1 MSSYVWKHDQWY
13 VTGERI
19 IMMLWSPSATI
30 QPSFKT
36 KLRAETSMPKPYNAN
51 IMSRARFSSLQA
63 NFKPHVASR
72 MGKSRLLAFH
82 TFSKRRSCALNFAHF
97 MYECFVSFRRAHE
110 QNIKGYV
117 KDYCRV
123 FSSLFDTLRSEQGV
137 QVRSKEAGL
146 GPATVGLRAVNSMF
160 HK

>member
-1 MSSYVWKHDQWY
+1 
-13 VTGERI
+13 
-19 IMMLWSPSATI
+19 MLWSPSATI
-30 QPSFKT
+30 QPSFKI
-36 KLRAETSMPKPYNAN
+36 KLRAETSMLKPYNAN
-51 IMSRARFSSLQA
+51 ILSRARFSSLQA
-63 NFKPHVASR
+63 NFKSPVASR

-82 TFSKRRSCALNFAHF
+82 TFSKRSRALNFGHF

-123 FSSLFDTLRSEQGV
+123 FLSLFDTLRSEQGV

-146 GPATVGLRAVNSMF
+146 GPAAVGLRGGKLHVPQNN
-160 HK
+160 HQ